1 MIDLPGE
8 LFQPFISLKEVGVVM
23 IIFVATLVRS
33 SLGFG
38 DALLAMPLLGM
49 LVGFPIATPLMG
61 MVAPTISSLILV
73 SDWRKVDW
81 QINRHLILATILGI
95 PFGLL
100 LLRYAP
106 DLWVK
111 GILGVL
117 LIGFGLFR
125 LIKPNTPELKQ
136 RRFAYL
142 FGVVAGILGAAYNTN
157 GPPVVVYGSLRRWSP
172 ERFRATLQ
180 GYFFPTGMFILLGQA
195 AAGLWSAHV
204 LRLYFCSLPFVL
216 IAIWIG
222 GRLNRLI
229 SFGNFER
236 VVFIALVV
244 FGAMLL
250 L

>member
-8 LFQPFISLKEVGVVM
+8 LFQPYISLKDVWVVM

-49 LVGFPIATPLMG
+49 LVGFPMATPLMG
-61 MVAPTISSLILV
+61 MVAPTISSLILL
-73 SDWRKVDW
+73 SDWRKVEW

-106 DLWVK
+106 GMWVK

-125 LIKPNTPELKQ
+125 LMKPNTPELKQ
-136 RRFAYL
+136 RRFAYA
-142 FGVVAGILGAAYNTN
+142 FGILAGILGAAYNTN

-204 LRLYFCSLPFVL
+204 LRLYFYSLPFVL
-216 IAIWIG
+216 VAIWVG
-222 GRLNRLI
+222 GRLNRRI
-229 SFGNFER
+229 SFVNFER

-250 L
+250 F

>member
-1 MIDLPGE
+1 MVAIV
-8 LFQPFISLKEVGVVM
+8 FA
-23 IIFVATLVRS
+23 ATLVRS

-49 LVGFPIATPLMG
+49 LVGFPLATPLMG

-81 QINRHLILATILGI
+81 QINRHLIFATILGI
-95 PFGLL
+95 PLGLL

-106 DLWVK
+106 GAWVK

-117 LIGFGLFR
+117 LIVFGLFR
-125 LIKPNTPELKQ
+125 LLNPKTPELKR

-142 FGVVAGILGAAYNTN
+142 FGITAGILGAAYNTN

-180 GYFFPTGMFILLGQA
+180 GYFFPTGLFILLGQA
-195 AAGLWSAHV
+195 LSGLWNANV
-204 LRLYFCSLPFVL
+204 LRLYLYCLPLVL
-216 IAIWIG
+216 VAIWLG
-222 GRLNRLI
+222 GRLNRRI
-229 SFGNFER
+229 TFGNFER
-236 VVFIALVV
+236 IIFIALVI

-250 L
+250 I